1 MIVGK
6 TEIKY
11 SRIDEPLY
19 FLDNGTLLERYE
31 LKSIR
36 KSNVLATIDNNE
48 LKWNSNKARNFFERR
63 GNFENITLFAVTD
76 AYSGGSM
83 YNQFPKNL
91 KEIAPNSDLV
101 PNTYE
106 VCNKEAHVRFLQKKR
121 RRRLFS
127 YS

>member
-6 TEIKY
+6 TQIKY

-19 FLDNGTLLERYE
+19 FLDNGILSERYE

-76 AYSGGSM
+76 AYSM
-83 YNQFPKNL
+83 YNQLPKNF
-91 KEIAPNSDLV
+91 KEIAQISNVV

-106 VCNKEAHVRFLQKKR
+106 VCVI
-121 RRRLFS
+121 
-127 YS
+127 

>member
-6 TEIKY
+6 TKIKY

-19 FLDNGTLLERYE
+19 FLDNGILSERYE

-36 KSNVLATIDNNE
+36 KSNVLATIDSNE

-63 GNFENITLFAVTD
+63 GNFENITLFAVAD

-83 YNQFPKNL
+83 YNQFPKNF

-106 VCNKEAHVRFLQKKR
+106 VCKTINCV
-121 RRRLFS
+121 S
-127 YS
+127 I

>member
-6 TEIKY
+6 TKIKY

-19 FLDNGTLLERYE
+19 FLDNDILSERYE
-31 LKSIR
+31 LKSVR
-36 KSNVLATIDNNE
+36 KFNVLATIDNNE

-63 GNFENITLFAVTD
+63 GNFENITLFAVAD

-83 YNQFPKNL
+83 YNQFPKNF

-106 VCNKEAHVRFLQKKR
+106 VCKTINCV
-121 RRRLFS
+121 S
-127 YS
+127 I

>member
-6 TEIKY
+6 TKIKY

-19 FLDNGTLLERYE
+19 FLDNGILSERYE

-36 KSNVLATIDNNE
+36 KSNVLATIDSNE

-76 AYSGGSM
+76 AYAL
-83 YNQFPKNL
+83 YNQLPENFKD
-91 KEIAPNSDLV
+91 IAPISNV
-101 PNTYE
+101 IHNTYE
-106 VCNKEAHVRFLQKKR
+106 VCVI
-121 RRRLFS
+121 
-127 YS
+127 

>member
-6 TEIKY
+6 TKIKY

-76 AYSGGSM
+76 AYSM
-83 YNQFPKNL
+83 YNQLPKNF
-91 KEIAPNSDLV
+91 KEIAPISNVV

-106 VCNKEAHVRFLQKKR
+106 VRVI
-121 RRRLFS
+121 
-127 YS
+127 

>member
-6 TEIKY
+6 TKIKY

-76 AYSGGSM
+76 AYSM
-83 YNQFPKNL
+83 YKQLPSNF
-91 KEIAPNSDLV
+91 KEIAPISNVV

-106 VCNKEAHVRFLQKKR
+106 VRVI
-121 RRRLFS
+121 
-127 YS
+127 

>member
-1 MIVGK
+1 MSVWD
-6 TEIKY
+6 EI
-11 SRIDEPLY
+11 PC
-19 FLDNGTLLERYE
+19 
-31 LKSIR
+31 R